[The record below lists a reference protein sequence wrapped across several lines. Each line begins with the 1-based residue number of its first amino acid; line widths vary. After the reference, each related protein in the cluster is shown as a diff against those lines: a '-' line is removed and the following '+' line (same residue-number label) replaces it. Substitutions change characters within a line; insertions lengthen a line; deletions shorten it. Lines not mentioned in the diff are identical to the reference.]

1 MAIRAVIGFE
11 HLPQSDV
18 NWINYATHD
27 MYRGADL
34 SVQNSIVNGWLVSN
48 ATASGA
54 ERTTIPLDKY
64 LVAPVSKIWI
74 GFRCRS
80 VLNARGGAG
89 LIYMNG
95 TYVALDSV
103 FGLTGTTSYYEFSYD
118 IATGVVER
126 WVNGIKIANT
136 NAGSGLR
143 SMTFGLEVKGSLN
156 GRYDF
161 RDIYICDDQPGG
173 PVGPLGPQA
182 VYPVTLDSA
191 TASDWTTTPSSATLL
206 EALSEPGTVPTAKIA
221 SSAQTKGALTAS
233 LKSSIPATVS
243 IAAIELVASGRAG
256 GASAAK
262 IGTKLSLSGTDTTQ
276 LVQSLAATTYSY
288 NVGLGVFH
296 KNPLGASWS
305 PATLDSTNLVLQ
317 PDA

>member
-1 MAIRAVIGFE
+1 MSIRAVIGFE
-11 HLPQSDV
+11 HLPQNDV

-34 SVQNSIVNGWLVSN
+34 SAQNTIVNGWLVSN

-64 LVAPVSKIWI
+64 LVAPVAKIWI

-80 VLNARGGAG
+80 ILNAKGGAG

-103 FGLTGTTSYYEFSYD
+103 FGNTGTTSYYEFSYD
-118 IATGVVER
+118 VASGVVER
-126 WVNGIKIANT
+126 WVNGVKIANSGL
-136 NAGSGLR
+136 GSGLR
-143 SMTFGLEVKGSLN
+143 SITFGLEVKGSLN

-182 VYPVTLDSA
+182 VYPITLDSA

-206 EALSEPGTVPTAKIA
+206 EALSDPGAIPTAKIA
-221 SSAQTKGALTAS
+221 SSALTKGQLTAS
-233 LKSSIPATVS
+233 LKTTAPVGVS
-243 IAAIELVASGRAG
+243 IAAIELVASARSGTG
-256 GASAAK
+256 NAAK
-262 IGTKLSLSGTDTTQ
+262 IGAKLSLAGTD
-276 LVQSLAATTYSY
+276 AAGLTPSAPPTTYNY
-288 NVGLGVFH
+288 NVGLGIFH
-296 KNPLGASWS
+296 KNPQGASWT
-305 PATLDSTNLVLQ
+305 ATNVDATNLVLT